1 MTVVAYALTVCVMAT
16 LDFLW
21 LGIIAK
27 SFYADRL
34 AHLLAP
40 VVTWWA
46 AGAFYLLFVL
56 ALYYFAVNPA
66 YAARSLSLAVM
77 NGALLGLVAYATY
90 DLTNT
95 ATLPSWPLSVTLVDV
110 AWGTFTSAVT
120 AAAGYKLL
128 IMFSA

>member
-1 MTVVAYALTVCVMAT
+1 MTIVAYALTVCVMAA

-21 LGIIAK
+21 LGVVAK

-40 VVTWWA
+40 SITWWA
-46 AGAFYLLFVL
+46 AGTFYLSFVL

-66 YAARSLSLAVM
+66 YAARSLSVALM
-77 NGALLGLVAYATY
+77 NGAFLGLAAYATY

-95 ATLPSWPLSVTLVDV
+95 ATLPSWPVSVTLVDV
-110 AWGTFTSAVT
+110 AWGAFTSAVT

-128 IMFSA
+128 VMFSA